1 MAFCAVWNYL
11 QDLMSLIGLFFP
23 SDLTKVSLSSV
34 TCKAEV
40 AENFAEVQAISQVF
54 VDVQEEEEVI
64 ETWFGHC

>member
-54 VDVQEEEEVI
+54 VDV
-64 ETWFGHC
+64 